1 MKIQSDF
8 LLLDI
13 KHGRQQIYNW
23 FRTKSGAPK
32 PHTKKI
38 PVTIHGYISDV
49 WGHDDG
55 VSREFEVIVTSV
67 KCHKPRA
74 IKGAHYG

>member
-23 FRTKSGAPK
+23 FRTKADKRK
-32 PHTKKI
+32 PHTQKI

-49 WGHDDG
+49 YSHDDG
-55 VSREFEVIVTSV
+55 ESREFEVIVTSV
-67 KCHKPRA
+67 ECHKPKA
-74 IKGAHYG
+74 IKGAYYG